1 MEIKLL
7 SQGSY
12 GCIFKPG
19 INCETDKPTKK
30 YITKVQKQ
38 QHISEKETIIG
49 KEIQKIV
56 QYEKYFA
63 PIINT
68 CPINLKKINNK
79 EITKCNFI
87 DTNKIDKYESNQ
99 ILFVGNDTLY
109 SYINNIIN
117 TKQFL
122 KKTLNVYISILEGL
136 QKLYEKGGIIHLDIK
151 ENNIMISNQGKPKI
165 IDFGLSYILKNINKT
180 NYKDVFFVYAPEYA
194 PWCIEIIVINYIIH
208 KLNIEWM
215 DKEITIEIL
224 DKIVNEYIKYNYA
237 INELFTE
244 KEKIIIKENYINYL
258 KSKITTGE
266 EMIKEL
272 MNTSKTWDTYSLN
285 ISFLYLFNL
294 IGITHSDIIKK
305 IQQTIKEQIICS
317 PNDRLN
323 SKNNIQQMKDI
334 IKKVNIQ
341 DYNELTN
348 ITSRI
353 NIEEL
358 SNKIKKSKINENKIE
373 KPIYK
378 IILF

>member
-1 MEIKLL
+1 METKLL

-19 INCETDKPTKK
+19 INCETDKTTKK

-38 QHISEKETIIG
+38 KHISEKETLIG

-68 CPINLKKINNK
+68 CPLNLKKINNK

-87 DTNKIDKYESNQ
+87 DTDKIDKYESNQ
-99 ILFVGNDTLY
+99 ILFVGNNTLY
-109 SYINNIIN
+109 SYITDIIN

-122 KKTLNVYISILEGL
+122 KKTLNIYISVMEGL
-136 QKLYEKGGIIHLDIK
+136 QKLYDKRDIIHLDIK

-180 NYKDVFFVYAPEYA
+180 NYKEVFFVYAPEYA
-194 PWCIEIIVINYIIH
+194 PWCIEIVVINYIIH

-215 DKEITIEIL
+215 NKEITIEIL
-224 DKIVNEYIKYNYA
+224 EKIVNEYIKYNYA
-237 INELFTE
+237 IKELFTE
-244 KEKIIIKENYINYL
+244 KERNTIKENYINYL
-258 KSKITTGE
+258 KSKIATGE
-266 EMIKEL
+266 QMINEL
-272 MNTSKTWDTYSLN
+272 MKTSKTWDTYSLN
-285 ISFLYLFNL
+285 ISFLYLFDI
-294 IGITHSDIIKK
+294 IGITQSNLIIK
-305 IQQTIKEQIICS
+305 IQKMIKEQILCS

-323 SKNNIQQMKDI
+323 SKNSIQQIKDM

-341 DYNELTN
+341 DYTELNN
-348 ITSRI
+348 ITTHISKK
-353 NIEEL
+353 EL
-358 SNKIKKSKINENKIE
+358 SNRIQKSKITETKIE

>member
-1 MEIKLL
+1 
-7 SQGSY
+7 
-12 GCIFKPG
+12 
-19 INCETDKPTKK
+19 
-30 YITKVQKQ
+30 
-38 QHISEKETIIG
+38 
-49 KEIQKIV
+49 
-56 QYEKYFA
+56 
-63 PIINT
+63 
-68 CPINLKKINNK
+68 
-79 EITKCNFI
+79 
-87 DTNKIDKYESNQ
+87 
-99 ILFVGNDTLY
+99 
-109 SYINNIIN
+109 
-117 TKQFL
+117 
-122 KKTLNVYISILEGL
+122 
-136 QKLYEKGGIIHLDIK
+136 
-151 ENNIMISNQGKPKI
+151 
-165 IDFGLSYILKNINKT
+165 
-180 NYKDVFFVYAPEYA
+180 
-194 PWCIEIIVINYIIH
+194 INYIIH

-294 IGITHSDIIKK
+294 IGITHSDIIKN